1 VTMVPSQL
9 KKLYQENR
17 LIPFIGAGVSIAV
30 QWIRDGKDQR
40 GVSWKE
46 LVDEASRQLGF
57 QDPELARARGTDL
70 QILEYFRI
78 KNQQFAKL
86 NNWFV
91 RTMHAPDEA
100 LRSSRI
106 HAELARME
114 KCRLFY
120 TTNFDEFLERGLE
133 LNGRK
138 CNVLVTEADMGLFAE
153 DCQVV
158 KFHGDLNNPDVMVL
172 SESDYEKRLAFREA
186 MDFRLRSDVL
196 GRAVLFIGY
205 SFRDPNVAYLF
216 HLVNEQ
222 FKELPA
228 SLSGRRAYI
237 VVPDPSDFEISL
249 FNERNIEVLS
259 VDSDDVTQGVLDVLR
274 TIRS

>member
-1 VTMVPSQL
+1 MVPSQL

-17 LIPFIGAGVSIAV
+17 LIPFIGAGVSMAV
-30 QWIRDGKDQR
+30 RWTRDNREQR
-40 GVSWKE
+40 GLSWKE

-57 QDPELARARGTDL
+57 EDPELARARGTDL

-78 KNQQFAKL
+78 KNKQFAKL

-100 LRSSRI
+100 LRNSPI
-106 HAELARME
+106 HTELARMQ

-120 TTNFDEFLERGLE
+120 TTNFDDFLERGLD

-138 CNVLVTEADMGLFAE
+138 CTVLVTEADMGIFAE
-153 DCQVV
+153 DCEVV
-158 KFHGDLNNPDVMVL
+158 KFHGDLNNPGVMVL

-186 MDFRLRSDVL
+186 MDFRLRSDLL

-222 FKELPA
+222 FEKLPA
-228 SLSGRRAYI
+228 SPSGKRAYI
-237 VVPDPSDFEISL
+237 VIPDPSDFEISL
-249 FNERNIEVLS
+249 FDERNIEVLS
-259 VDSDDVTQGVLDVLR
+259 VNSEDVTQGVLDVLKSIR
-274 TIRS
+274 T